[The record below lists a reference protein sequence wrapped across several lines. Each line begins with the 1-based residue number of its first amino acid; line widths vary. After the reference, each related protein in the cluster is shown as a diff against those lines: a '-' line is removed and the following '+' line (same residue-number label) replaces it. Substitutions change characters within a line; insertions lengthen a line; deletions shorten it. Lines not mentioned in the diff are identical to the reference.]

1 MNMGSPNKPKR
12 PLLKRTS
19 IRIVLVVVA
28 VVIAFAVFQLTRP
41 EPPLYR
47 ASGQFMKAAVRHE
60 YGSPDVVRLEQI
72 DKPLPDDN
80 QVLIKVHA
88 AAINPLDWHYMEGT
102 PYILRLMG
110 AGLMRPK
117 DPRMGVDM
125 AGVIESVGKNVKQFK
140 PGDAVYG
147 VGDSAYAEY
156 SPAPADKIALKP
168 DDITFEQ
175 AAAVPIAGITALQG
189 LRDTGHLKA
198 GQKVLINGASGGV
211 GTFAVQIAKSYGAE
225 VTAVCS
231 TRNVDLVRSLGADH
245 VIDYTKEDF
254 AQRNQQYDLIYDN
267 VADRPL
273 LSFRHLLTPTGI
285 YVLVGGGGPAES
297 RAFLGPVG
305 KVIKAGVL
313 AWFVKHRF
321 FTFLASI
328 NEPDLMVLNKMMEAK
343 TVTPVIDRTYALS
356 EVPAAMRYVEAGH
369 ARGKVIVLVAAE
381 N

>member
-1 MNMGSPNKPKR
+1 MSMSSPGKPKR

-19 IRIVLVVVA
+19 IRIVLAVIA
-28 VVIAFAVFQLTRP
+28 VVIAFAVYQCTRP

-60 YGSPDVVRLEQI
+60 YGSPDVIRLEQI
-72 DKPLPDDN
+72 DKPLPEDN
-80 QVLIKVHA
+80 QVLIKVRA
-88 AAINPLDWHYMEGT
+88 AAVNPLDWHYMEGT

-110 AGLMRPK
+110 VGLMRPK
-117 DPRMGVDM
+117 DPRMGVDL
-125 AGVIESVGKNVKQFK
+125 AGVVESVGKNVTKFK

-156 SPAPADKIALKP
+156 SPAPANKIALKP

-211 GTFAVQIAKSYGAE
+211 GTFAVQIAKAYGAE

-231 TRNVDLVRSLGADH
+231 TRNVELVRSLGADH

-254 AQRNQQYDLIYDN
+254 AQSNQQYDLIYDN

-285 YVLVGGGGPAES
+285 YLLVGGGGPAES
-297 RAFLGPVG
+297 RAFLGPVRNI
-305 KVIKAGVL
+305 IKAGVL
-313 AWFVKHRF
+313 SWFVKHKF

-328 NEPDLMVLNKMMEAK
+328 NEPDLAVLNKMMEAK
-343 TVTPVIDRTYALS
+343 TVTPVIDRTYPLS

-369 ARGKVIVLVAAE
+369 ARGKVIILVAPE

>member
-1 MNMGSPNKPKR
+1 MSMSSPKKPKR

-19 IRIVLVVVA
+19 IRIVLALIV
-28 VVIAFAVFQLTRP
+28 VVIAYAVYQCTKP

-60 YGSPDVVRLEQI
+60 YGPPDVVRIEQI
-72 DKPLPDDN
+72 DKPLPEDN
-80 QVLIKVHA
+80 QVLIKVRA
-88 AAINPLDWHYMEGT
+88 AAVNPLDWHYMEGT

-110 AGLMRPK
+110 VGFMRPK
-117 DPRMGVDM
+117 DPRMGVDV
-125 AGVIESVGKNVKQFK
+125 AGVIESVGKNVTKFK

-168 DDITFEQ
+168 DDVTFEQ

-211 GTFAVQIAKSYGAE
+211 GTFAVQIAKAYGAE

-231 TRNVDLVRSLGADH
+231 TRNVELVRSLGADH

-254 AQRNQQYDLIYDN
+254 AQGNQQYDLIYDN

-285 YVLVGGGGPAES
+285 YVLIGGGGPGES
-297 RAFLGPVG
+297 RAFLGPVRNI
-305 KVIKAGVL
+305 IKAGVL
-313 AWFVKHRF
+313 SWFVKHKF

-328 NEPDLMVLNKMMEAK
+328 NTPDLMVLNKMMEAK
-343 TVTPVIDRTYALS
+343 TVTPVIDRTYPLS
-356 EVPAAMRYVEAGH
+356 EAAAAMRYVEAGH
-369 ARGKVIVLVAAE
+369 ARGKVIIVLASE